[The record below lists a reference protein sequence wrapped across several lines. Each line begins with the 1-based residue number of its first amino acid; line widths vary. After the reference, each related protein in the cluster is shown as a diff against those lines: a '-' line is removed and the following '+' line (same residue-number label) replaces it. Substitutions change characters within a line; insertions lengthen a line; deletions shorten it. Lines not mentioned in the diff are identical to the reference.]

1 MASGKGDPSNTYT
14 KAAHEIEPTGAVAPG
29 ATIAVYSRLSPRALG
44 DKFIVL
50 GLIRHSPSKIPAS
63 LSELCDFD
71 SIGDLVKSYFVTVS
85 VLFLHRFCKSRYRAN
100 CAVSVIQGRVNAVV
114 KDIAAAAARGAISL
128 GFLLSDR
135 IFPKQ

>member
-14 KAAHEIEPTGAVAPG
+14 KAAHEIELTGAVAPG
-29 ATIAVYSRLSPRALG
+29 ATIAVYSRLSHCALG

-71 SIGDLVKSYFVTVS
+71 SMGTWSNPILLLLQCFSFTVLAS
-85 VLFLHRFCKSRYRAN
+85 PGTAQTAPY
-100 CAVSVIQGRVNAVV
+100 Q
-114 KDIAAAAARGAISL
+114 
-128 GFLLSDR
+128 
-135 IFPKQ
+135 

>member
-14 KAAHEIEPTGAVAPG
+14 NATREIELTGAVAPG

-44 DKFIVL
+44 DEFILL
-50 GLIRHSPSKIPAS
+50 G
-63 LSELCDFD
+63 CDFD

-85 VLFLHRFCKSRYRAN
+85 VLFLHRSCKSRYRSN

-114 KDIAAAAARGAISL
+114 KDIAAAAACGAISL

>member
-1 MASGKGDPSNTYT
+1 MASGKGNPSNTYT

-71 SIGDLVKSYFVTVS
+71 GDLVKSYFVTVS
-85 VLFLHRFCKSRYRAN
+85 VLFLHRFCKSRYRSN